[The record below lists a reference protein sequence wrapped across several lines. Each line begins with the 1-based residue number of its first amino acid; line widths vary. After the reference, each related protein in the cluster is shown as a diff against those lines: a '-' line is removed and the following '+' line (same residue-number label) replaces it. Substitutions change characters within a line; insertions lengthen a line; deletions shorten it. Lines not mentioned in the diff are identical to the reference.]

1 MEQSAGA
8 ESHFLTPTTVDVG
21 MVNGISE
28 AYGNAGLILRVTP
41 PSPEEIAALPEG
53 SVLIGLLKPFEDK
66 ARLAALNARKITA
79 FSLELLPRISRAQS
93 MDALSS
99 QASCAGYQCGLIAAA
114 RCTKFFP
121 MLTTAA
127 GTIRPARVLVIGAGV
142 AGLQAIATCK
152 RLGAMVEA
160 YDVRSAA
167 REQIES
173 LGAKFV
179 DTGVSADG
187 AGGYARDL
195 TAEEKAQQTEKLAK
209 AVAMS
214 DVVITTAAIPGKK
227 APIIITTDMISRMKY
242 GAIIVDMAAE
252 SGGNCA
258 LTQPGE
264 HVIANDVNIHGPLN
278 LPSRMPT
285 HASELYAKNIYN
297 FISPWIKD
305 GELVFDWSD
314 EVVAGTL
321 LCKDGATVH
330 GKIKQI
336 LEKPD
341 GRPARALYLH
351 ARRLHRLRDHRQGA
365 GHPAHAADVRF
376 QLHPRRRVVGAMIML
391 GSADTPLQQAIGFFA
406 VALGAANAA
415 GGYVVT
421 ERMLAMFK
429 KKDGCVMTLP
439 LYVQGAWFPAPCSS
453 SRPERHEF
461 AGQCAQG
468 HRLGR
473 LRHADRH
480 CRHFPRPRPEEH
492 RADGTGAGHR
502 GGGCLDFR
510 QEGQDDRHAADG
522 RHLQRH
528 GRRCG
533 GGDCRHRVR
542 QGATH
547 STGSRRWACSAR

>member
-1 MEQSAGA
+1 MPLCIAVARERVAGESRVALVPETAKKFAALGANLRMEQSAGI
-8 ESHFLTPTTVDVG
+8 ESHFLDSAYPEVK

-28 AYGNAGLILRVTP
+28 AYSNAGLILRVTP
-41 PSPEEIAALPEG
+41 PSAEEIAAMPEG

-99 QASCAGYQCGLIAAA
+99 QGACSGYQCGLIAAA

-160 YDVRSAA
+160 YDVRAAA

-187 AGGYARDL
+187 AGGYAREL
-195 TAEEKAQQTEKLAK
+195 TAEEKAAQAEKLAK
-209 AVAMS
+209 AVAMA
-214 DVVITTAAIPGKK
+214 DVVITTAAIPGRR
-227 APIIITTDMISRMKY
+227 APVIVTKDMVARMKY

-252 SGGNCA
+252 SGGNCE

-285 HASELYAKNIYN
+285 HASELYAKNLYN
-297 FISPWIKD
+297 FLSPWIKD
-305 GELVFDWSD
+305 GEFVIDWED

-321 LCKDGATVH
+321 LCKDGATVNP
-330 GKIKQI
+330 KIR
-336 LEKPD
+336 E
-341 GRPARALYLH
+341 
-351 ARRLHRLRDHRQGA
+351 
-365 GHPAHAADVRF
+365 
-376 QLHPRRRVVGAMIML
+376 IM
-391 GSADTPLQQAIGFFA
+391 GEA
-406 VALGAANAA
+406 
-415 GGYVVT
+415 
-421 ERMLAMFK
+421 
-429 KKDGCVMTLP
+429 
-439 LYVQGAWFPAPCSS
+439 
-453 SRPERHEF
+453 
-461 AGQCAQG
+461 
-468 HRLGR
+468 
-473 LRHADRH
+473 
-480 CRHFPRPRPEEH
+480 
-492 RADGTGAGHR
+492 
-502 GGGCLDFR
+502 
-510 QEGQDDRHAADG
+510 
-522 RHLQRH
+522 
-528 GRRCG
+528 
-533 GGDCRHRVR
+533 
-542 QGATH
+542 
-547 STGSRRWACSAR
+547 

>member
-1 MEQSAGA
+1 MQLCIAVVRERAPGESRTALVPETAKKFATLGARLRMEQSAA
-8 ESHFLTPTTVDVG
+8 IESHFLDQDFPDVT
-21 MVNGISE
+21 MVTGITE
-28 AYGNAGLILRVTP
+28 GYTNAGLIMRVAP
-41 PSPEEIAALPEG
+41 PSPEEIAAMPEG

-187 AGGYARDL
+187 AGGYAREL
-195 TAEEKAQQTEKLAK
+195 TAEEKAAQAEKLAK
-209 AVAMS
+209 AVAQA
-214 DVVITTAAIPGKK
+214 DVVITTAAVPGKK
-227 APIIITTDMISRMKY
+227 APVIVTVDMIKRMKY

-305 GELVFDWSD
+305 GELVFDWDD
-314 EVVAGTL
+314 EIVAGTL
-321 LCKDGATVH
+321 LCKDGVTV
-330 GKIKQI
+330 
-336 LEKPD
+336 
-341 GRPARALYLH
+341 
-351 ARRLHRLRDHRQGA
+351 
-365 GHPAHAADVRF
+365 
-376 QLHPRRRVVGAMIML
+376 
-391 GSADTPLQQAIGFFA
+391 
-406 VALGAANAA
+406 NAA
-415 GGYVVT
+415 
-421 ERMLAMFK
+421 
-429 KKDGCVMTLP
+429 
-439 LYVQGAWFPAPCSS
+439 
-453 SRPERHEF
+453 
-461 AGQCAQG
+461 
-468 HRLGR
+468 
-473 LRHADRH
+473 
-480 CRHFPRPRPEEH
+480 
-492 RADGTGAGHR
+492 
-502 GGGCLDFR
+502 
-510 QEGQDDRHAADG
+510 
-522 RHLQRH
+522 
-528 GRRCG
+528 
-533 GGDCRHRVR
+533 VR
-542 QGATH
+542 QIMGDA
-547 STGSRRWACSAR
+547 